1 MARKKIPY
9 LRIVEPPEDPAEVKR
24 KIRRFRTQK
33 MIDILAIAV
42 LAALAVCGTY
52 LLLKNQTYDR
62 VRSASTYD
70 NDISDTNS
78 YVQFA
83 GGIVRYNRDGV
94 VFLNRKNE
102 EQWIQSTQIQNPVI
116 EVRDKVFAVADRGGN
131 SILVFTEE
139 GLKGEI
145 ETALPVEKITVSEQG
160 IVSAIL
166 RNENSPRIL
175 TYDAAGNIL
184 VEQQV
189 TMSSMGYPVAL
200 SLSDDG
206 NTLAVSYLY
215 TEGISLGS
223 RVVYYNFGKAGQEKA
238 DNTVASE
245 EYQGEIAADL
255 FFMGDDRSVAV
266 ADNSFTIYKGLEAPE
281 KVNTVTLNREII
293 RAFHSDRYIG
303 FLLLNKEKSG
313 YEIALYD
320 RSGRQVLRRAVSGE
334 YSHIKI
340 DGDEILMFDGSRC
353 CIMTDTGVIKYQGSL
368 NVEAL
373 EMFEAPGLNKYYV
386 MSVDELK
393 VIYLTN

>member
-1 MARKKIPY
+1 MAQKKIPY
-9 LRIVEPPEDPAEVKR
+9 LRVVEPPEDPKEVK
-24 KIRRFRTQK
+24 KKVRRLHK
-33 MIDILAIAV
+33 EKVKDILAIV
-42 LAALAVCGTY
+42 ILAALAVCGTY

-62 VRSASTYD
+62 ARSASSYT

-94 VFLNRKNE
+94 VFLNRRNE
-102 EQWIQSTQIQNPVI
+102 EQWIQSTQIQNPIV
-116 EVRDKVFAVADRGGN
+116 EVKDEAFAVADRGGN
-131 SILVFTEE
+131 SILVFTED

-145 ETALPVEKITVSEQG
+145 ETTLPIERIAVSEQG

-200 SLSDDG
+200 DLSDDG

-215 TEGISLGS
+215 TEGTNMGS
-223 RVVYYNFGKAGQEKA
+223 RVIYYNFGEAGQSKA
-238 DNTVASE
+238 DNTVMSE
-245 EYQGEIAADL
+245 EYSGTIAADI
-255 FFMGDDRSVAV
+255 FFIGSDRSVV
-266 ADNSFTIYKGLEAPE
+266 VGDNSFTIYRGLEAPE
-281 KVNTVTLNREII
+281 KENEVTLNREISSV
-293 RAFHSDRYIG
+293 FYSDRYIG
-303 FLLLNKEKSG
+303 FILLNEEKSG
-313 YEIALYD
+313 YEVSLYD
-320 RSGRQVLRRAVSGE
+320 RTGGQVMRREIPGE
-334 YSHIKI
+334 YNHVKI
-340 DGDEILMFDGSRC
+340 DGDEIIMYDGSRC
-353 CIMTDTGVIKYQGSL
+353 CIMTDTGIMKFQGNL
-368 NVEAL
+368 NAEAL
-373 EMFEAPGLNKYYV
+373 EMFKAPGLNRYYV